1 MSAMGVREH
10 DNTHFETVSRFNY
23 SPHRQHTHTH
33 SGELTTQSAVHDS
46 SHMTAFRSIFFL
58 LTGFTTQKQMQL
70 TNLRTYFTI
79 CTAHNC
85 PPYQYECTHMF
96 CTTAPL
102 QRAQSESGQQFF
114 SGSFH
119 LHIYTFIEPFLW
131 PLIII

>member
-23 SPHRQHTHTH
+23 SPLRQHTDTH

-79 CTAHNC
+79 CAAHNC
-85 PPYQYECTHMF
+85 PPYQYDASTCFALRYPCNAPNQSLGNSFFQGHFICT
-96 CTTAPL
+96 
-102 QRAQSESGQQFF
+102 
-114 SGSFH
+114 
-119 LHIYTFIEPFLW
+119 YTHSLSHFYGP
-131 PLIII
+131 